1 MPEQFSLKDFTA
13 IKRQG
18 DMQFSPDGQSIVYVV
33 QRYDAEKERFLTDLC
48 LYSCEDKRTMPLTS
62 SGNNSSPRFSPDGA
76 WLAFLSGREG
86 SRTQLHLLDRVHGG
100 EARCLPTPEVVS
112 SFAWSSDSKHIVY
125 AAEAF
130 PFADDEA
137 WLPYLGAP
145 EEDRDRLTELS
156 MWRSLGKAKQPS
168 EGEEASQGKPKL
180 SEKEREVS
188 PRVVTRF
195 SYRRDGS
202 GYFGHTRAQNFLL
215 EVPAFDAPEWKPTIV
230 SLTHGD
236 WDHHLGSLAPHA
248 PWLVVASQHR
258 ADPELAPQ
266 GQLWLYRTDKPSE
279 PMLLLEAP
287 GSLSDPQWSPDGRFI
302 ACAGHDY
309 REGVSTSTD
318 LLVLDLAPILDSLA
332 KDECVQPLLWE
343 AVVNITRP
351 YDCPLG
357 AGGGADI
364 RYMGGRRFV
373 WQEDKLYFLMGSH
386 GAGYVYCY
394 DGDQCTRL
402 AGEDASAIT
411 GFAVAKGCFA
421 VQKTSPDML
430 EEIVL
435 LQGDEEERITTL
447 NELFY
452 QQREWAKT
460 VKRFFRCPDD
470 QQELE
475 GWLTYPIGYEQ
486 GKLYPLIHII
496 HGGPHGVYGPAFS
509 FSAQYFAAQG
519 YFVMM
524 MNPRGSVTYGQEFA
538 CCIDGDWGNRDMAD
552 VLAGLDDALST
563 GDIDP
568 ARCFA
573 YGWSYGGYMTCWLTT
588 QTTRYRA
595 IVTGA
600 PVSDLYS
607 DYGIADITMANEW
620 EYGGKPWE
628 NATELHSRSA
638 LAHAPQA
645 ETPLLM
651 LHGEGDFRCNI
662 VQTEQFYQALK
673 RLGKTVVMVRY
684 PGEPHGL
691 RRMKNHFDRYQ
702 RIVSWFR
709 YYEEH
714 PRM

>member
-1 MPEQFSLKDFTA
+1 MSEHFSLKDFTA
-13 IKRQG
+13 IKRHG
-18 DMQFSPDGQSIVYVV
+18 DMQFSPDGQSIVYVL
-33 QRYDAEKERFLTDLC
+33 QRYDAEKERFYTDLQV
-48 LYSCEDKRTMPLTS
+48 YSCADQRTMPLTS
-62 SGNNSSPRFSPDGA
+62 SGNNTSPRYSPDGE
-76 WLAFLSGREG
+76 WLAFLSSRENN
-86 SRTQLHLLDRVHGG
+86 RTQLFLLSIVHGG
-100 EARCLPTPEVVS
+100 EARCLPTPEIIS
-112 SFAWSSDSKHIVY
+112 SFAWSSDSQHILY
-125 AAEAF
+125 SAEAF
-130 PFADDEA
+130 PFAQDET
-137 WLPYLGAP
+137 WLPYPGAP
-145 EEDRDRLTELS
+145 EEDRDRLAELS
-156 MWRSLGKAKQPS
+156 MWRAMGKALS
-168 EGEEASQGKPKL
+168 TDGEEASAAKPKI
-180 SEKEREVS
+180 SEKDREVS
-188 PRVVTRF
+188 PRVITRF

-202 GYFGHTRAQNFLL
+202 GYFGHTRTQNFLMD
-215 EVPAFDAPEWKPTIV
+215 VPAFDAPEWKPNIV
-230 SLTHGD
+230 KLTDGD
-236 WDHHLGSLAPHA
+236 WNHHLGSLAPNA

-258 ADPELAPQ
+258 PDPELAPQ
-266 GQLWLYRTDKPSE
+266 GQLWLYRTDIKADPV
-279 PMLLLEAP
+279 LLLEAP
-287 GSLSDPQWSPDGRFI
+287 GSLSDPQWSPDGRYI

-309 REGVSTSTD
+309 SQGVSTTTD
-318 LLVLDLAPILDSLA
+318 LLLLDLDPVLESLA
-332 KDECVQPLLWE
+332 KDESIQPLLWD
-343 AVVNITRP
+343 AVHNITKPFDR
-351 YDCPLG
+351 PLG
-357 AGGGADI
+357 AGGSADI
-364 RYMGGRRFV
+364 HYMGGRRFV
-373 WQEDKLYFLMGSH
+373 WLENKLYFLMSSH
-386 GAGYVYCY
+386 GAGYVYCFSN
-394 DGDQCTRL
+394 GQCTCL
-402 AGEDASAIT
+402 VGEDESAIT
-411 GFAVAKGCFA
+411 GFAVTKGSMA
-421 VQKTSPDML
+421 VQKTSPDLL
-430 EEIVL
+430 EEIML
-435 LQGDEEERITTL
+435 LGSEEARRITTW
-447 NELFY
+447 NETFY
-452 QQREWAKT
+452 TEREWAKT
-460 VKRFFRCPDD
+460 EKRFFNCPDD

-475 GWLTYPIGYEQ
+475 GWLTYPLGYEK

-519 YFVMM
+519 YFVAM
-524 MNPRGSVTYGQEFA
+524 MNPRGSVSYGQEFA

-552 VLAGLDDALST
+552 VLAALDDALST

-638 LAHAPQA
+638 LAYAPQA

-691 RRMKNHFDRYQ
+691 RRMKNHFDRYT
-702 RIVSWFR
+702 RIVSWFK